1 MNFDSGVEDAEA
13 EPVEVIVDG
22 RQVVHVEQHRRR
34 RAVVPGVH
42 LLPPAEANEP
52 YRSRSPPTINWQ
64 GGLGLGRR
72 LGAREPDDDAE
83 TVAMEIFFP

>member
-1 MNFDSGVEDAEA
+1 MGEEGTNTFDSGVEDAEA

-42 LLPPAEANEP
+42 LLPPAKPTRPTDLAA
-52 YRSRSPPTINWQ
+52 RPPST
-64 GGLGLGRR
+64 GRE
-72 LGAREPDDDAE
+72 G
-83 TVAMEIFFP
+83 